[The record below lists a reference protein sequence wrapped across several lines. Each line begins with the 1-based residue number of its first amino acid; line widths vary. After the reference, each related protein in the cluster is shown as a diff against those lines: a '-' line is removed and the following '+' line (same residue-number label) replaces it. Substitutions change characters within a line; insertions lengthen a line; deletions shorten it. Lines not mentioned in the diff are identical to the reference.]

1 MMKTVKDLEGTLDLL
16 QMKRVE
22 MNKKMEKGGIAKV
35 EIAPEQK
42 IIVFNQRKD
51 L

>member
-1 MMKTVKDLEGTLDLL
+1 
-16 QMKRVE
+16 

-42 IIVFNQRKD
+42 IMVFNQRKD